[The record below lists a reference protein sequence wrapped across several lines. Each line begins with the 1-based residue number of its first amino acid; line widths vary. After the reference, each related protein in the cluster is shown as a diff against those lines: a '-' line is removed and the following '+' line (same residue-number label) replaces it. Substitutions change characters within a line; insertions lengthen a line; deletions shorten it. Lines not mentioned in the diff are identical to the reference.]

1 MNHRQARDLLPG
13 YALGSLETRERE
25 QLEQHLRS
33 CSARYQLAQEQVEV
47 AAMLASSIVEAEP
60 PAGLRGRIEDSIAEE
75 SKPIEYRVVRDE
87 P

>member
-1 MNHRQARDLLPG
+1 
-13 YALGSLETRERE
+13 
-25 QLEQHLRS
+25 
-33 CSARYQLAQEQVEV
+33 
-47 AAMLASSIVEAEP
+47 MLASSIVEAEP